1 MPPDVLACREADG
14 MAVLLVVV
22 FDDETGADAGADALR
37 ALHTEGGLTL
47 YAVSVVARR
56 AKGGGLEVRAPMARG
71 EGASAPAV
79 GAAVG
84 ALVSLL
90 GGPLTAAAR
99 TAECGLVGPVRDLA
113 AAGLDAGFLEQISRD
128 LRPGGGAAVAQVEDE
143 DGQLVLDAR
152 LGALGGR
159 VLRHRLA
166 GSLAEERL
174 MQDLAALRG
183 DLARIEAVRNNE
195 EHAAAAKAAR
205 RTRTAEL
212 KRALKRAQDIAV
224 ALRREGAAKVEVL
237 RAQAARLEGDA
248 RAAVENRASRVRAGL
263 EARAARLDRV
273 VEGGARA
280 EPGVEGRRKRG
291 AAPD

>member
-1 MPPDVLACREADG
+1 
-14 MAVLLVVV
+14 
-22 FDDETGADAGADALR
+22 
-37 ALHTEGGLTL
+37 
-47 YAVSVVARR
+47 
-56 AKGGGLEVRAPMARG
+56 
-71 EGASAPAV
+71 
-79 GAAVG
+79 
-84 ALVSLL
+84 
-90 GGPLTAAAR
+90 
-99 TAECGLVGPVRDLA
+99 
-113 AAGLDAGFLEQISRD
+113 
-128 LRPGGGAAVAQVEDE
+128 VAQVEDE

-174 MQDLAALRG
+174 MQDVAALRG
-183 DLARIEAVRNNE
+183 DLARIEAVRNKE

-212 KRALKRAQDIAV
+212 RRALKRAQDIAA

-248 RAAVENRASRVRAGL
+248 RAAVEHRAARVRAGL

-273 VEGGARA
+273 VEGAARA
-280 EPGVEGRRKRG
+280 EPGGESPG
-291 AAPD
+291 